1 MTCDIYSSGRR
12 GGERRA
18 RAVNQ
23 VSNMYRKKKKISVL
37 RRRLTSSLFR
47 RGREGREDHKYC

>member
-23 VSNMYRKKKKISVL
+23 VSNMYRKKRNLCPPPEINFLSFSARERGK
-37 RRRLTSSLFR
+37 RRP
-47 RGREGREDHKYC
+47 